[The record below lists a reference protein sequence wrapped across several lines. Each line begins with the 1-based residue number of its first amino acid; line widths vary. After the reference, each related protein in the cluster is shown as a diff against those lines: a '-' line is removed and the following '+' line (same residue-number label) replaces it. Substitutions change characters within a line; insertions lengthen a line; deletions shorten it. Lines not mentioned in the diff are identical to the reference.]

1 MIFPASNRSQKAA
14 YIFARSFALGLTL
27 PVVLLSIALP
37 YSLPV
42 SFAKAAPMKNSA
54 IIAGEKAA
62 ASCYGQ
68 NIEQAALIVL
78 GDYGADGRVLV
89 RKVLKGDAS
98 LLGKPLTLPGPLT
111 MGCRMQPVPPL
122 KNVMLLLRSDHSLV
136 EIYDLPEPI
145 GYVSVLV
152 PIYGKTQERER
163 LLALL
168 SLYKNHGKVGT
179 TYNGEYKKEF
189 LYAIRQMKEP
199 ANFEIV
205 KNVYLDEKVDA
216 KDRLSL
222 QEWLAETQDPQAL
235 PLLIGA
241 LDSHDK
247 WLVNDAA
254 SKLICYF
261 PGKETDAA
269 FVARLQSLPDDL
281 RPMVV
286 RTLLGRGVKLTGS
299 VKLPETTLF
308 QRAEALDKEGKK
320 KEAGALYLQ
329 ILESGESNGYILRIA
344 ALKCLDESSQAVRE
358 RIIKSRLDW
367 LTEDAARGNYLE
379 VTDTARI
386 LRKLKDERCLKGLM
400 AILPRRDF
408 IFARA
413 NLLACLAIAE
423 LGKDAAG
430 QAASA
435 LLREMNLSHKS
446 ELSTRSDEQ
455 VRLLLE
461 LGFLR
466 QASAITEAQEF
477 CLNPKNSNWAS
488 SYKSLEPVLKALQ
501 TRDEGLSLTNLL
513 KMQGSQKLPQQA
525 VEYIIY
531 RLGELKDARSTDVL
545 LALFAARPAY
555 SPQTVNEALQSIGG
569 PEIVSR
575 MEATALD
582 GKSPVQ
588 AEAIEVLSNMAPTRA
603 LPVLR
608 KLVKNGAIEVRV
620 RALAGLSRLGNCD
633 DYKMLAPLAD
643 YWKGDRPVHYWVLQA
658 RYNISERCRC
668 H

>member
-1 MIFPASNRSQKAA
+1 
-14 YIFARSFALGLTL
+14 
-27 PVVLLSIALP
+27 
-37 YSLPV
+37 
-42 SFAKAAPMKNSA
+42 MKKSA

-68 NIEQAALIVL
+68 NIEQAALIIC
-78 GDYGADGRVLV
+78 GDYGADGKVLV
-89 RKVLKGDAS
+89 RKVLKGDAT

-111 MGCRMQPVPPL
+111 MGCRLQPVPPL
-122 KNVMLLLRSDHSLV
+122 KNVMLLLRSDLSLV
-136 EIYDLPEPI
+136 EIYDLPESI
-145 GYVSVLV
+145 GYMNALV
-152 PIYGKTQERER
+152 PIYGKSQERER

-168 SLYKNHGKVGT
+168 SLYKNPGKVGT
-179 TYNGEYKKEF
+179 TYSGEYKKEF

-205 KNVYLDEKVDA
+205 KNLYLDEKVEA
-216 KDRLSL
+216 KDRLTLSSL
-222 QEWLAETQDPQAL
+222 QDWLAETQDPRAL

-241 LDSHDK
+241 LDSHHK

-261 PGKETDAA
+261 PGKESDAA
-269 FVARLQSLPDDL
+269 FAARLQTLPDDL

-286 RTLLGRGVKLTGS
+286 RTLLGRGVKLTGG
-299 VKLPETTLF
+299 VKLPEATVF

-320 KEAGALYLQ
+320 KEAAALYMQ
-329 ILESGESNGYILRIA
+329 ILKSGESNGYILRIA
-344 ALKCLDESSQAVRE
+344 ALKCLDENSQAVRE

-386 LRKLKDERCLKGLM
+386 LRELKDERCLKGLM

-423 LGKDAAG
+423 LGKDSAR
-430 QAASA
+430 QAANA
-435 LLREMNLSHKS
+435 LLREMSLSHKS

-466 QASAITEAQEF
+466 QAAAMTEAEEF
-477 CLNPKNSNWAS
+477 CLNPKNSHWAS
-488 SYKSLEPVLKALQ
+488 SYKSLEPLLKALP
-501 TRDEGLSLTNLL
+501 TRDEGLALTNLL
-513 KMQGSQKLPQQA
+513 KRQGSQQLPQQA
-525 VEYIIY
+525 VDFIIY
-531 RLGELKDARSTDVL
+531 RLGELKEARSTGVL

-555 SPQTVNEALQSIGG
+555 GPQTLNEALQSIGG
-569 PEIVSR
+569 PEIISR

-588 AEAIEVLSNMAPTRA
+588 AEALEVLSNMAPARA

-608 KLVKNGAIEVRV
+608 KLVKNGTIEVRV

>member
-168 SLYKNHGKVGT
+168 SLYKNPGKVGT

-189 LYAIRQMKEP
+189 LYVIRQMKEP

-222 QEWLAETQDPQAL
+222 QEWLAETQDPRAL

-269 FVARLQSLPDDL
+269 FAARLKTLPDDL

-308 QRAEALDKEGKK
+308 QRAE
-320 KEAGALYLQ
+320 
-329 ILESGESNGYILRIA
+329 
-344 ALKCLDESSQAVRE
+344 
-358 RIIKSRLDW
+358 
-367 LTEDAARGNYLE
+367 
-379 VTDTARI
+379 
-386 LRKLKDERCLKGLM
+386 
-400 AILPRRDF
+400 
-408 IFARA
+408 
-413 NLLACLAIAE
+413 
-423 LGKDAAG
+423 
-430 QAASA
+430 
-435 LLREMNLSHKS
+435 
-446 ELSTRSDEQ
+446 
-455 VRLLLE
+455 
-461 LGFLR
+461 
-466 QASAITEAQEF
+466 
-477 CLNPKNSNWAS
+477 
-488 SYKSLEPVLKALQ
+488 
-501 TRDEGLSLTNLL
+501 
-513 KMQGSQKLPQQA
+513 
-525 VEYIIY
+525 
-531 RLGELKDARSTDVL
+531 
-545 LALFAARPAY
+545 
-555 SPQTVNEALQSIGG
+555 
-569 PEIVSR
+569 
-575 MEATALD
+575 
-582 GKSPVQ
+582 
-588 AEAIEVLSNMAPTRA
+588 
-603 LPVLR
+603 
-608 KLVKNGAIEVRV
+608 
-620 RALAGLSRLGNCD
+620 
-633 DYKMLAPLAD
+633 
-643 YWKGDRPVHYWVLQA
+643 
-658 RYNISERCRC
+658 
-668 H
+668 